1 MLSSIPN
8 GLAYSEPFIYSD
20 RNGYV
25 HKKCIGK
32 FVDEQ
37 IGNSSHSFD
46 SFFKFIGNFYVL
58 SFNPQTYALEEK
70 ELIGVSRQQNDSFFE
85 LTLDDNSHIC
95 LSRNTIVFSFDNCQF
110 KLVSAEKLKEG
121 DFLTLSNN
129 ILKPKKEMKFLKI
142 YDYNPERMVNLSKI
156 LKKYKRHI
164 PEIKELLRDKYR
176 DNRGYKINN
185 ILKENKNRGL
195 SKNKMDEV
203 LKLLNLE
210 LESVWLDIKI
220 VSRKGTDTV
229 PPLIPITKDFLIFA
243 GLYIAEGWC
252 GKSHILISNSN
263 DVLQQPCKNF
273 FESLGLNYCYSD
285 NKDIHYYSTLFVNF
299 FKTHGKISYK
309 KHIPDFYYNLSNNQL
324 RPFLSSLFDG
334 DGWVESSGICYMSAS
349 PELVFNIK
357 DLLLRFNITS
367 RIRLKNMLYTNP
379 KGEKIRKKF
388 YVLSIT
394 GRDNLIS
401 FKDNISFSLEY
412 KKQALEKTIRPAGNT
427 NVDLIPHCSKYI
439 KKLRIEKSLTQKE
452 LADFIGCSCSYISFI
467 EREKRFPSKKFF
479 RKILNL
485 VDNNSALLNI
495 LKFNFRKVVKIR
507 EVNQEKSFSYMVKV
521 KENKNFAAGWGN
533 VFVKTD

>member
-1 MLSSIPN
+1 MPSSIPN
-8 GLAYSEPFIYSD
+8 GLAYSEPFFYLD
-20 RNGYV
+20 GTGYV
-25 HKKCIGK
+25 HRKSIGK

-37 IGNSSHSFD
+37 LDYPSRSLD
-46 SFFKFIGNFYVL
+46 SLFKPISNFFVL

-70 ELIGVSRQQNDSFFE
+70 EIVGVFRQQNDSFYE
-85 LTLDDNSHIC
+85 LTFDDNSHIC
-95 LSRNTIVFSFDNCQF
+95 LTGNTIVFCFDNCQF
-110 KLVSAEKLKEG
+110 KLISAEKLKEG
-121 DFLTLSNN
+121 DFLSLSNN
-129 ILKPKKEMKFLKI
+129 ILKPKKEMKFLNI

-156 LKKYKRHI
+156 LKKHKHHI

-210 LESVWLDIKI
+210 LESVWQDIKL

-229 PPLIPITKDFLIFA
+229 SPLIPITEDFLIFA
-243 GLYIAEGWC
+243 GLYLAEGWC
-252 GKSHILISNSN
+252 GKCYISISNSN
-263 DVLQQPCKNF
+263 DVLQQHCKNF

-299 FKTHGKISYK
+299 FKTHGKASYK

-324 RPFLSSLFDG
+324 RPFLRSLFDG
-334 DGWVESSGICYMSAS
+334 DGWVESGGICYLSAS

-357 DLLLRFNITS
+357 DLLLRFKITS
-367 RIRLKNMLYTNP
+367 RIRIKRMLYTNP
-379 KGEKIRKKF
+379 KGEKIRKQF

-394 GRDNLIS
+394 GKDNLIS
-401 FKDNISFSLEY
+401 FKDKISFLLEY
-412 KKQALEKTIRPAGNT
+412 KKQALEKKIRPKGNT

-452 LADFIGCSCSYISFI
+452 LADFIGCSCSHISMI
-467 EREKRFPSKKFF
+467 EREKRFPSKKIF
-479 RKILNL
+479 RKILNF

-495 LKFNFRKVVKIR
+495 LKFNFRKIVKIR